1 MKLFKKI
8 LLWQFMLIILFSY
21 TKIIIDM
28 SCRLETF
35 ELLMVIGWALISAY
49 VMVSA
54 GVLIMKKKE
63 Q

>member
-1 MKLFKKI
+1 
-8 LLWQFMLIILFSY
+8 MLIILFSY